1 MAAPGP
7 SGGPL
12 GGAGRQL
19 GHVHP
24 TGSPEPRPGDRH
36 FLGQMDRWTCGQ
48 APLKGAAGSPAAHA
62 FGLPKREVGT
72 QRQPGLLCPSPRA
85 LRVAWPRA
93 PLLRGRWALAA
104 PSPSLCRC
112 LHVDHGR
119 VCSGRS
125 PPGTSGLPLPKAP
138 LPGAQR
144 NNSPRPARLH
154 PGPVHGPHEAAR
166 GTHSAV
172 GTQARGPGMR
182 TPSLFIRV
190 TQLDPTGLSVQQ
202 RTAGGAPGEDR
213 GAQGRGSLS
222 PALGTEAGG
231 ARGGGAS
238 PSAPGAAANTAAG
251 QSRAADAD

>member
-1 MAAPGP
+1 
-7 SGGPL
+7 
-12 GGAGRQL
+12 
-19 GHVHP
+19 
-24 TGSPEPRPGDRH
+24 
-36 FLGQMDRWTCGQ
+36 MDRWTRGQ

-72 QRQPGLLCPSPRA
+72 QLQPGLLCPSPRA

-93 PLLRGRWALAA
+93 PLLRGRW
-104 PSPSLCRC
+104 
-112 LHVDHGR
+112 
-119 VCSGRS
+119 
-125 PPGTSGLPLPKAP
+125 PPPRLSVAVSTWTTAESARDGP
-138 LPGAQR
+138 LPGRQACLCPRPLSQGLR
-144 NNSPRPARLH
+144 GTMAPRPARLH

-182 TPSLFIRV
+182 TPSRFIRV
-190 TQLDPTGLSVQQ
+190 AQLDPTGLSVQQ

-213 GAQGRGSLS
+213 GAQGHGSPS
-222 PALGTEAGG
+222 PASGTEAGG

-238 PSAPGAAANTAAG
+238 PSAPGAAVNTAAG